1 MRTVSLCIDV
11 LEVCETCVR
20 WLQDGK
26 LGAGEQIMAKRRQ
39 RRLVPDGALS
49 TRASGALGAWPS
61 SAGQVDEGNPMARR
75 AESFRPRPR
84 PSRAPS
90 SPAMPRG
97 SPGASTSPE
106 EMFGSRAASPGK
118 APAQSNGNGHSSP
131 PLSDHSVD
139 ENEVPSFAARLSPQA
154 QSRIASY
161 GR

>member
-1 MRTVSLCIDV
+1 MASLCVGV
-11 LEVCETCVR
+11 LKLCTMCER

-49 TRASGALGAWPS
+49 TRASGTLGARPG
-61 SAGQVDEGNPMARR
+61 SAGSMDEGNPMARR

-84 PSRAPS
+84 PSRALS
-90 SPAMPRG
+90 SHALPRD
-97 SPGASTSPE
+97 SPGTSTSPE
-106 EMFGSRAASPGK
+106 EMFGSRPASAGK

-139 ENEVPSFAARLSPQA
+139 ENEVPSFAARLPPHA